1 MSTPDDTQVV
11 ASQQSKS
18 NNELSKA
25 ARGSVVNLAGALVT
39 SGATFGLTVVV
50 TRGLDKPTA
59 GVFFTATSLFLLA
72 TAVGQLGTDSGLV
85 YFLSRARANGRTDL
99 IPAYLRA
106 AIRPVLMCAITM
118 SVALLCFSGPIA
130 RLISPDH
137 SGLARTYLLAVALFI
152 PFAGA
157 ESVALSA
164 TRGLGTM
171 RANAAVEQVWRPL
184 LQIPLVTIAVATGT
198 AASLCWAWGAPYVF
212 AALAAWLWWRKLF
225 GRLGADSTAR
235 ESRAREFW
243 GFSAPRSLASVVQ
256 QAMQRLDIVLVG
268 AIAGAPAAA
277 VYTATTRFV
286 VAGQMARNAVSL
298 AVQPHLAAALGRQHH
313 AGANRL
319 YQVSTAWLM
328 GVTWPIYLV
337 LLLDGGPLLHVFGQG
352 YATGTTVLVLL
363 SAAMLVATLC
373 GDVDIVLIMA
383 GRTTWSL
390 SNVATA
396 FAINLALDIWLIPI
410 HGVLGAA
417 IGWSVAIAVKNLLA
431 LVQVGWSLG
440 LHPFGRATALVGM
453 SCTASYGGSLALA
466 RWLLG
471 GGPVDLAIG
480 AAVGSILYAGCL
492 FAFRGSL
499 ELGALTSLGRRRGNR
514 SRAMPDQMP

>member
-1 MSTPDDTQVV
+1 MTTSDSSDTQVV
-11 ASQQSKS
+11 SSSESTTNA
-18 NNELSKA
+18 ELGKA
-25 ARGSVVNLAGALVT
+25 ARGSVVNLAGALIT
-39 SGATFGLTVVV
+39 SLATFGLTVVV

-99 IPAYLRA
+99 ISAYVRA
-106 AIRPVLMCAITM
+106 AIRPVLVCAVTM
-118 SVALLCFSGPIA
+118 SVVLVVFSSPIA

-137 SGLARTYLLAVALFI
+137 AGLARTYLLAVALFI

-171 RANAAVEQVWRPL
+171 RPNAAVEQVWRPL
-184 LQIPLVTIAVATGT
+184 LQIPLVTIAVFTGT
-198 AASLCWAWGAPYVF
+198 AASLCWAWGAPYIF
-212 AALAAWLWWRKLF
+212 AAVAAWLWWRKLF
-225 GRLGADSTAR
+225 TRLGADSTTR
-235 ESRAREFW
+235 QSRTREFW

-268 AIAGAPAAA
+268 AMAGAPAAA

-298 AVQPHLAAALGRQHH
+298 AVQPHLAAALARKHH

-328 GVTWPIYLV
+328 GVTWPIYLI
-337 LLLDGGPLLHVFGQG
+337 LLLDGGPLLRVFGRG
-352 YATGTTVLVLL
+352 YSTGTTVLVLL
-363 SAAMLVATLC
+363 SVAMLIATLC

-390 SNVATA
+390 SNVTTA
-396 FAINLALDIWLIPI
+396 FAINLALDIWLIPS

-417 IGWSVAIAVKNLLA
+417 IGWSVAIAAKNLLA
-431 LVQVGWSLG
+431 LVQVGWSLK
-440 LHPFGRATALVGM
+440 LHPFGRATALVGA
-453 SCTASYGGSLALA
+453 SCTASYVGCLELSRWFLGSSAVGLA
-466 RWLLG
+466 
-471 GGPVDLAIG
+471 VG
-480 AAVGSILYAGCL
+480 AAVGSIVYAGCL
-492 FAFRGSL
+492 FGFRGSL
-499 ELGALTSLGRRRGNR
+499 ELSALRSLRARARRTG
-514 SRAMPDQMP
+514 QMP